1 MTDITREEIQAK
13 KKERATAKRMMQD
26 SLRWWVG
33 FQSVPSIMIMVGT
46 LVGSAYYLKSEALA
60 VVTGLVATV
69 TMGLI
74 NVLTQM
80 TAPSEKPSELA
91 KSSDNLHHAHEKEL
105 ANTHKQMTSLIELL
119 AETIAKQMDPLYNNS
134 KKPDKR
140 LISDILKPN
149 AGKGKK

>member
-1 MTDITREEIQAK
+1 MEQLTREEIEQK
-13 KKERATAKRMMQD
+13 KRERATAKRMMQD

-74 NVLTQM
+74 NVLQQM
-80 TAPSEKPSELA
+80 TAPP
-91 KSSDNLHHAHEKEL
+91 EKESEMSKAMTETHDL
-105 ANTHKQMTSLIELL
+105 LRQQLKKKSGSVVMDRNKIEWNNEGMNIEGNTPEHPVYGDDK
-119 AETIAKQMDPLYNNS
+119 PLTKN
-134 KKPDKR
+134 KKER
-140 LISDILKPN
+140 
-149 AGKGKK
+149 

>member
-1 MTDITREEIQAK
+1 MADITREEIEHK

-119 AETIAKQMDPLYNNS
+119 AETISEKIDPLYNKD
-134 KKPDKR
+134 KKPTKK
-140 LISDILKPN
+140 LISDIIKPSV
-149 AGKGKK
+149 GKGKK

>member
-1 MTDITREEIQAK
+1 MNDITREEIQAK

-134 KKPDKR
+134 KKPAKR